1 MLDTGLQVSTNKGAR
16 EKMAQGSAA
25 QQAQRT
31 HHENDAAALV
41 HAHAR
46 VGYNV
51 AVPELAQRAGL
62 LEGRSQ
68 EGEERVKGA

>member
-25 QQAQRT
+25 QQAQQAQRT

-41 HAHAR
+41 HAHA
-46 VGYNV
+46 
-51 AVPELAQRAGL
+51 
-62 LEGRSQ
+62 
-68 EGEERVKGA
+68 